1 MSKRCSQDR
10 VDAPPDQD
18 VIDHQRL
25 RDRLEAVVR
34 EKEGK
39 LINISNPLPFN
50 FHNRPVIPTAYD
62 ASSSRSTSAS
72 VERYHYSS
80 HYPSRETEPGPSAPM
95 LAPSHSNYLLDNTGH
110 AIGGDTD
117 SDEAHGRALQAHIR
131 NPILGIRLVEPADAV
146 KGKGVEGERGRGA
159 WAHTPVPST
168 SGPREQ
174 ESGASFADGPHGDLD
189 AEDEEMT
196 PRASAL
202 VAKTQAFVNA
212 PGGDARSSVI
222 ADSTFTPPT
231 GIYGFEH
238 PNSAYQTQ
246 ARVASLTAVSPKTLL
261 PTRRHPTVVSHE
273 YFASFS
279 HTMRY
284 LNFYNRKFIKLQSC
298 SLGML
303 QGMAFVFFAAELY
316 ATAVLVYVRAPPA
329 APTIGLFTAFL
340 TIISARAVLSSFP
353 DAFLKTVLFQTV
365 WPPVLLALW
374 LLTATS
380 HHDLS
385 ATLAPHG
392 CDALPAGLTLMV
404 YIAVL
409 SVLTVR
415 ALEADHPDVWRA
427 STWELPHTQGAP
439 PGKSNGGE
447 DAPAAQ

>member
-1 MSKRCSQDR
+1 MSLFSSLLCCCTRTRRDSLDSVDERTQLLANEQISQDR

-202 VAKTQAFVNA
+202 VAKTQT
-212 PGGDARSSVI
+212 SSRISPSVK
-222 ADSTFTPPT
+222 ADLDFDV
-231 GIYGFEH
+231 GE
-238 PNSAYQTQ
+238 
-246 ARVASLTAVSPKTLL
+246 LCVSW
-261 PTRRHPTVVSHE
+261 
-273 YFASFS
+273 
-279 HTMRY
+279 
-284 LNFYNRKFIKLQSC
+284 N
-298 SLGML
+298 
-303 QGMAFVFFAAELY
+303 
-316 ATAVLVYVRAPPA
+316 
-329 APTIGLFTAFL
+329 
-340 TIISARAVLSSFP
+340 
-353 DAFLKTVLFQTV
+353 D
-365 WPPVLLALW
+365 
-374 LLTATS
+374 
-380 HHDLS
+380 
-385 ATLAPHG
+385 
-392 CDALPAGLTLMV
+392 
-404 YIAVL
+404 
-409 SVLTVR
+409 
-415 ALEADHPDVWRA
+415 
-427 STWELPHTQGAP
+427 
-439 PGKSNGGE
+439 
-447 DAPAAQ
+447 